1 MTTAYRTEQ
10 LNASDQV
17 TVDANG
23 NAAIE
28 IGPVMHGETWHV
40 KLVACQVSTAVAEP
54 QGRAYLNGVFV
65 GGTYT
70 ASINSNGDP
79 FTLLSGQKYRFVWT
93 GADVG
98 ATATLTLLG
107 LKEKV
112 GG

>member
-1 MTTAYRTEQ
+1 MTTRVET
-10 LNASDQV
+10 LNTSDQV

-28 IGPVMHGETWHV
+28 LGPVMQGETWHV
-40 KLVACQVSTAVAEP
+40 TLAAVTVSTATLEP
-54 QGRAYLNGVFV
+54 QGRAYVNGVFV

-70 ASINSNGDP
+70 ASLNSNPDP

-98 ATATLTLLG
+98 ATAYLTVLG
-107 LKEKV
+107 RREKV

>member
-1 MTTAYRTEQ
+1 MNVLP
-10 LNASDQV
+10 LNESAQV
-17 TVDANG
+17 VVDANG

-28 IGPVMHGETWHV
+28 VGPLLTGETWHV
-40 KLVACQVSTAVAEP
+40 NLVAIQVSTADREP

-70 ASINSNGDP
+70 ASMNSNPDP

-98 ATATLTLLG
+98 ATAYLTLLG
-107 LKEKV
+107 RKEKV

>member
-1 MTTAYRTEQ
+1 MAVRTEP
-10 LNASDQV
+10 LNETQQAI
-17 TVDANG
+17 VDANG

-40 KLVACQVSTAVAEP
+40 NLAAIQVSSAVREP
-54 QGRAYLNGVFV
+54 QGRSYLNGVFV

-70 ASINSNGDP
+70 ASVASNNDT

-107 LKEKV
+107 RKEKV